1 MFIANK
7 ISNFRNFRNFTER
20 QTSITF
26 YSNVYRS
33 LYGQTPMY
41 EFHLIFAVKE
51 IIVKLSALQD
61 NHVSLTGPWALQGR
75 HLRTHVQTGTWNTG
89 PPVPL
94 HLPRHHPCI
103 SWTLI
108 TEFLIIWSKVNE
120 SNIVPK
126 EPLELRNFWIWE
138 SGGEVSL
145 PAWAYALLGFLPSHC
160 VTCTLAYIG
169 QNQNKPHNRPHFPA
183 HEETDKQSL

>member
-61 NHVSLTGPWALQGR
+61 NHVSLTGP
-75 HLRTHVQTGTWNTG
+75 
-89 PPVPL
+89 
-94 HLPRHHPCI
+94 
-103 SWTLI
+103 
-108 TEFLIIWSKVNE
+108 
-120 SNIVPK
+120 
-126 EPLELRNFWIWE
+126 
-138 SGGEVSL
+138 
-145 PAWAYALLGFLPSHC
+145 
-160 VTCTLAYIG
+160 
-169 QNQNKPHNRPHFPA
+169 
-183 HEETDKQSL
+183 